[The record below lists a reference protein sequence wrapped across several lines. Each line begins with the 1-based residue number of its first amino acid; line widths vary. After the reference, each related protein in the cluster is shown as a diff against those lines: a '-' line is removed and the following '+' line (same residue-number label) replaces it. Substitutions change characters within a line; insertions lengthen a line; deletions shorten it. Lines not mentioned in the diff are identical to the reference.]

1 VKDNLNQAL
10 QEAGARRQRREDGRQ
25 LQEAIDDS
33 IRNRDDLIAGPRPQ
47 GAVLQPDE
55 LERVTT
61 LRRMKKAETLEDV
74 CAVCQEACIEGD
86 EVRKLPC
93 GHEFHSDCIDKWLLT
108 RKDACPMCSM
118 PVTQKKKE

>member
-1 VKDNLNQAL
+1 MV
-10 QEAGARRQRREDGRQ
+10 
-25 LQEAIDDS
+25 
-33 IRNRDDLIAGPRPQ
+33 Q

-86 EVRKLPC
+86 EVTLCECRA
-93 GHEFHSDCIDKWLLT
+93 S
-108 RKDACPMCSM
+108 
-118 PVTQKKKE
+118 